1 MLLKC
6 LIDSILYF
14 LFRNIPYQ
22 NSFLCVGVETGDYS
36 KIFNFEI
43 VYFPFRDGDA
53 PRSPS
58 YGVYISQL
66 IGAARVC
73 SYVAG
78 INTRNTVLTSKF
90 LKQGY

>member
-6 LIDSILYF
+6 LIDCILYF
-14 LFRNIPYQ
+14 LFRNISYQ

-36 KIFNFEI
+36 KSFNFEI
-43 VYFPFRDGDA
+43 VYFPFRDGDV
-53 PRSPS
+53 PRPPS
-58 YGVYISQL
+58 FGVYISQL

-73 SYVAG
+73 SYAADF
-78 INTRNTVLTSKF
+78 NTRNTVLTSRF